1 MVLTL
6 GGSTG
11 MIRYSVHSILVRY
24 VLTRVFVLFGVFP
37 QWFVLWEIQESLCM
51 NKEKRKR
58 LLFFTSSGVLPCP

>member
-11 MIRYSVHSILVRY
+11 MIKYSVDSILVRY

-37 QWFVLWEIQESLCM
+37 TVVCAVG
-51 NKEKRKR
+51 NP
-58 LLFFTSSGVLPCP
+58 GVTLYE